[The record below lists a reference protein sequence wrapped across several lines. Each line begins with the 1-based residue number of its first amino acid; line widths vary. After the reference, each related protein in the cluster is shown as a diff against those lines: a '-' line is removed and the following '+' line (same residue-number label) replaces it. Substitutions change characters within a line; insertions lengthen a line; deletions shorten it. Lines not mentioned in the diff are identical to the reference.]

1 MGVFFYDNFKDY
13 AALYYLFLPSMKS
26 MAQRI
31 HIVEDDVAFGK
42 MLTSFLER
50 KGYEISISLTGKAAR
65 NILTEH
71 DFDFL
76 ITDLKLPDDS
86 GLDLLVHVKENFP
99 DIKVILMTGYAD
111 VDTAVRAIKKGALD
125 YISKPF
131 RPEELL
137 MVIENA
143 SPEQFGATDSEKY
156 KNTLNPSSSKK
167 SPAADSSEKLTF
179 VSGISEAS
187 KKFNEYL
194 KLVGPTDMSVL
205 IQGESGTGKEVAAK
219 AIHKYSNRSD
229 QSFVA
234 VDCGA
239 IPNEI
244 AASEFFGHVKGSFT
258 GAINDKMG
266 HFEAADGGT
275 IFLDEVGN
283 LSYENQIQLLR
294 ALQERRIKPVGSN
307 TEIDVDVRI
316 ITATNEDLRKAV
328 EEGKFREDLY
338 HRLNEFSI
346 QIPSLHQ
353 RKEDLFLFT
362 EYFLA
367 EANASLGKN
376 VSGLSKEVEQAFKNY
391 AWPGNLRELR
401 NVIKRSVLL
410 TTSNLIP
417 LDMIPR
423 EVLFSKTEP
432 KKQDFSKESNE
443 KQLIINALKEAEF
456 NKTKAAKL
464 LNITRKTL
472 YNKLELYKIEL

>member
-1 MGVFFYDNFKDY
+1 
-13 AALYYLFLPSMKS
+13 
-26 MAQRI
+26 MATRI

-50 KGYEISISLTGKAAR
+50 KGYQISISVNGESAR
-65 NILTEH
+65 KILSE
-71 DFDFL
+71 DSFDFL

-86 GLDLLVHVKENFP
+86 GLDLLVYAKDIAP
-99 DIKVILMTGYAD
+99 DIKVILMTGYAE

-143 SPEQFGATDSEKY
+143 APGNISDANSRPTTIGGENEKV
-156 KNTLNPSSSKK
+156 SK
-167 SPAADSSEKLTF
+167 SPATKHHLKEGSPF
-179 VSGISEAS
+179 VVGISEAS

-194 KLVGPTDMSVL
+194 KLVGPTDMCVL

-219 AIHKYSNRSD
+219 AIHRYSNRKN
-229 QSFVA
+229 QPFIA

-244 AASEFFGHVKGSFT
+244 AASEFFGHIKGSFT
-258 GAINDKMG
+258 GAINDKKG

-275 IFLDEVGN
+275 LFLDEVGN

-307 TEIDVDVRI
+307 TEIEVDVRI
-316 ITATNEDLRKAV
+316 ITATNEDLLKAV
-328 EEGKFREDLY
+328 AEGKFREDLY

-362 EYFLA
+362 EFFLA
-367 EANASLGKN
+367 EANASLGKE
-376 VSGLSKEVEQAFKNY
+376 VLGLSKEVEQAFKNY

-410 TTSNLIP
+410 TTSTMIP
-417 LDMIPR
+417 LDVIPR
-423 EVLFSKTEP
+423 EVLFSKPEEKEP
-432 KKQDFSKESNE
+432 QDFSRESNE
-443 KQLIINALKEAEF
+443 KQLILNALKEADY

-472 YNKLELYKIEL
+472 YNKLELYKIDL

>member
-1 MGVFFYDNFKDY
+1 
-13 AALYYLFLPSMKS
+13 
-26 MAQRI
+26 MAQQI

-50 KGYEISISLTGKAAR
+50 KGFNVSVSLSGENARKTISENK
-65 NILTEH
+65 
-71 DFDFL
+71 FDLL

-86 GLDLLVHVKENFP
+86 GLDLLEFSQKNSP
-99 DIKVILMTGYAD
+99 NTKVILMTGYAE
-111 VDTAVRAIKKGALD
+111 VDTAVKAIKKGALD

-137 MVIENA
+137 MIIEADSQNSESSEEYISETVEPKKPA
-143 SPEQFGATDSEKY
+143 SQPTSEK
-156 KNTLNPSSSKK
+156 PR
-167 SPAADSSEKLTF
+167 F
-179 VSGISEAS
+179 VIGISESS

-194 KLVGPTDMSVL
+194 KLVGPTDMCVL

-219 AIHKYSNRSD
+219 AIHNYSSRKDKN
-229 QSFVA
+229 FVA

-239 IPNEI
+239 IPKEI
-244 AASEFFGHVKGSFT
+244 AASEFFGHIKGSFT
-258 GAINDKMG
+258 GAVNDKKG

-275 IFLDEVGN
+275 LFLDEVGN

-307 TEIDVDVRI
+307 TEINVDVRI
-316 ITATNEDLRKAV
+316 LSATNEDLLKAV
-328 EEGKFREDLY
+328 SEGKFREDLY

-346 QIPSLHQ
+346 HIPSLHE
-353 RKEDLFLFT
+353 RKEDLFLFI
-362 EYFLA
+362 EYFLN
-367 EANASLGKN
+367 EANKSLGKE
-376 VSGLSKEVEQAFKNY
+376 VVGLSKEVEEAFKNY

-410 TTSNLIP
+410 TNSALIP
-417 LDMIPR
+417 LEVIPR
-423 EVLFSKTEP
+423 EVLFAEKP
-432 KKQDFSKESNE
+432 KKETVDFSKESNE
-443 KQLIINALKEAEF
+443 KQLILNALKEADF

-472 YNKLELYKIEL
+472 YNKLEHYQIDL

>member
-1 MGVFFYDNFKDY
+1 
-13 AALYYLFLPSMKS
+13 

-50 KGYEISISLTGKAAR
+50 KGYEITISITGESAR
-65 NILTEH
+65 KTLKENS
-71 DFDFL
+71 FDFL

-86 GLDLLVHVKENFP
+86 GLDLLVFAKEVSP
-99 DIKVILMTGYAD
+99 QIKVVLMTGYAD

-137 MVIENA
+137 MVIENGL
-143 SPEQFGATDSEKY
+143 SEDSE
-156 KNTLNPSSSKK
+156 SSNNVREK
-167 SPAADSSEKLTF
+167 SSLKQDSSQKSKAIDSPTF
-179 VSGISEAS
+179 VMGISEVS
-187 KKFNEYL
+187 KKLNEYL
-194 KLVGPTDMSVL
+194 KLVGPTDMCVL

-219 AIHKYSNRSD
+219 AIHTYSNRKNEN
-229 QSFVA
+229 FIA

-239 IPNEI
+239 IPKEL

-258 GAINDKMG
+258 GAISDKKG

-275 IFLDEVGN
+275 LFLDEVGN

-294 ALQERRIKPVGSN
+294 ALQERKVKPVGSN
-307 TEIDVDVRI
+307 SEIAVDVRI
-316 ITATNEDLRKAV
+316 ITATNEDLLKAV
-328 EEGKFREDLY
+328 ADGKFREDLY

-346 QIPSLHQ
+346 QIPSLSQ

-362 EYFLA
+362 EYFLR
-367 EANASLGKN
+367 EANDSLGKE
-376 VSGLSKEVEQAFKNY
+376 VLGLSKEVELAFKNY
-391 AWPGNLRELR
+391 SWPGNLRELK

-410 TTSNLIP
+410 SNDNLIP
-417 LDMIPR
+417 LGVIPR
-423 EVLFSKTEP
+423 EVLFSQTTGKEI
-432 KKQDFSKESNE
+432 QDFSKETNE
-443 KQLIINALKEAEF
+443 KQLIINALKEAEN

-472 YNKLELYKIEL
+472 YNKLEQYQIEL

>member
-1 MGVFFYDNFKDY
+1 MT
-13 AALYYLFLPSMKS
+13 
-26 MAQRI
+26 QQI

-50 KGYEISISLTGKAAR
+50 KGFQVSVSLTGESAR
-65 NILTEH
+65 KKITENK
-71 DFDFL
+71 FDLL

-86 GLDLLVHVKENFP
+86 GLELLEFSQKTAP
-99 DIKVILMTGYAD
+99 KTKVILMTGYAE
-111 VDTAVRAIKKGALD
+111 VDTAVKAIKKGALD

-137 MVIENA
+137 MIIEEDAQNA
-143 SPEQFGATDSEKY
+143 ESSNTLVSKTPEEKKRTAPKTNSEKH
-156 KNTLNPSSSKK
+156 N
-167 SPAADSSEKLTF
+167 F
-179 VSGISEAS
+179 VFGISESS

-194 KLVGPTDMSVL
+194 KLVGPTDMGVL

-219 AIHKYSNRSD
+219 AIHKYSSRRD
-229 QSFVA
+229 QNFVA

-239 IPNEI
+239 IPKEI

-258 GAINDKMG
+258 GAVNDKKG

-275 IFLDEVGN
+275 LFLDEVGN

-307 TEIDVDVRI
+307 TEIEVDVRI
-316 ITATNEDLRKAV
+316 LSATNEDLLKAV
-328 EEGKFREDLY
+328 SDGKFREDLY

-346 QIPSLHQ
+346 HIPSLHE
-353 RKEDLFLFT
+353 RKEDLFLFI

-367 EANASLGKN
+367 DANASLGKE
-376 VSGLSKEVEQAFKNY
+376 VLGLSKEVEEAFKNY
-391 AWPGNLRELR
+391 AWPGNLRELK

-410 TTSNLIP
+410 TNSSLIP
-417 LDMIPR
+417 LEVIPR
-423 EVLFSKTEP
+423 EVLFSDKVKSGTV
-432 KKQDFSKESNE
+432 DFSKESNE
-443 KQLIINALKEAEF
+443 KQLILNALNETDF
-456 NKTKAAKL
+456 NKTKAARL

-472 YNKLELYKIEL
+472 YNKLERYQIEL

>member
-1 MGVFFYDNFKDY
+1 
-13 AALYYLFLPSMKS
+13 
-26 MAQRI
+26 MAQQI

-50 KGYEISISLTGKAAR
+50 KGFQVTVSLTGQNAR
-65 NILTEH
+65 KTISENN
-71 DFDFL
+71 FDLL

-86 GLDLLVHVKENFP
+86 GLDLLEFSQKTSPNT
-99 DIKVILMTGYAD
+99 KVILMTGYAE
-111 VDTAVRAIKKGALD
+111 VDTAVKAIKKGALD

-137 MVIENA
+137 MIIEADSQNTESSEEHISETVEPKQLA
-143 SPEQFGATDSEKY
+143 SQPTSEKP
-156 KNTLNPSSSKK
+156 K
-167 SPAADSSEKLTF
+167 F
-179 VSGISEAS
+179 VIGISEAS

-194 KLVGPTDMSVL
+194 KLVGPTDMCVL

-219 AIHKYSNRSD
+219 AIHNYSSRKDKN
-229 QSFVA
+229 FVA

-239 IPNEI
+239 IPKEI

-258 GAINDKMG
+258 GAVNDKKG

-275 IFLDEVGN
+275 LFLDEVGN

-307 TEIDVDVRI
+307 TEIQVDVRI
-316 ITATNEDLRKAV
+316 LSATNEDLLKAV
-328 EEGKFREDLY
+328 SEGKFREDLY

-346 QIPSLHQ
+346 HIPSLHE
-353 RKEDLFLFT
+353 RKEDLFLFI
-362 EYFLA
+362 EYFLN
-367 EANASLGKN
+367 EANKSLGKE
-376 VSGLSKEVEQAFKNY
+376 VIGLSKEVEEAFKNY
-391 AWPGNLRELR
+391 AWPGNLRELK

-410 TTSNLIP
+410 TNSRLIP
-417 LDMIPR
+417 LEVIPR
-423 EVLFSKTEP
+423 EVSFAEKT
-432 KKQDFSKESNE
+432 KKETVDFSKESNE
-443 KQLIINALKEAEF
+443 KQLILNALKEAEF

-472 YNKLELYKIEL
+472 YNKLEHYQIDL

>member
-1 MGVFFYDNFKDY
+1 
-13 AALYYLFLPSMKS
+13 
-26 MAQRI
+26 MAQQI

-50 KGYEISISLTGKAAR
+50 KGFKVSVSLTGENARKAIGE
-65 NILTEH
+65 NT
-71 DFDFL
+71 FDLL

-86 GLDLLVHVKENFP
+86 GLELLEFAQKNSP
-99 DIKVILMTGYAD
+99 KTKVILMTAYSE
-111 VDTAVRAIKKGALD
+111 VDTAVKAIKKGALD

-131 RPEELL
+131 RPEELF
-137 MVIENA
+137 MIIE
-143 SPEQFGATDSEKY
+143 EDSLKSELKS
-156 KNTLNPSSSKK
+156 KFENNEAVSTENDFKPKLNPEPK
-167 SPAADSSEKLTF
+167 PNF
-179 VSGISEAS
+179 VVGISESS

-194 KLVGPTDMSVL
+194 KLVGPTDMCVL

-219 AIHKYSNRSD
+219 AIHNFSNRKNNN
-229 QSFVA
+229 FVA

-239 IPNEI
+239 IPKEI

-258 GAINDKMG
+258 GAVNDKKG

-275 IFLDEVGN
+275 LFLDEVGN

-316 ITATNEDLRKAV
+316 ISATNEDLLHAV
-328 EEGKFREDLY
+328 SEGKFREDLY
-338 HRLNEFSI
+338 HRLNEFSVH
-346 QIPSLHQ
+346 IPSLHQ
-353 RKEDLFLFT
+353 RTEDLFLFI

-367 EANASLGKN
+367 EANASLGKE
-376 VSGLSKEVEQAFKNY
+376 VMGLSKDVEEAFRNY
-391 AWPGNLRELR
+391 AWPGNLRELK

-410 TTSNLIP
+410 TSSNQIP
-417 LDMIPR
+417 LEVIPR
-423 EVLFSKTEP
+423 EVLFSKKRERENI
-432 KKQDFSKESNE
+432 DFSIESNE
-443 KQLIINALKEAEF
+443 KQLILNALNEANF

-472 YNKLELYKIEL
+472 YNRLEHFKIGL

>member
-1 MGVFFYDNFKDY
+1 
-13 AALYYLFLPSMKS
+13 
-26 MAQRI
+26 MAQQI

-50 KGYEISISLTGKAAR
+50 KGFNVTVSLSGEKARKTISES
-65 NILTEH
+65 N
-71 DFDFL
+71 FDLL

-86 GLDLLVHVKENFP
+86 GLDLLEFSQKISPNT
-99 DIKVILMTGYAD
+99 KVILMTGYAE
-111 VDTAVRAIKKGALD
+111 VDTAVKAIKKGALD

-137 MVIENA
+137 MIIEADSQTMESAEEHITEIVESKQPA
-143 SPEQFGATDSEKY
+143 SQP
-156 KNTLNPSSSKK
+156 
-167 SPAADSSEKLTF
+167 SSEKSKF
-179 VSGISEAS
+179 VIGISEAS

-194 KLVGPTDMSVL
+194 KLVGPTDMCVL

-219 AIHKYSNRSD
+219 AIHNYSSRKDKN
-229 QSFVA
+229 FVA

-239 IPNEI
+239 IPKEI

-258 GAINDKMG
+258 GAVNDKKG

-275 IFLDEVGN
+275 LFLDEVGN

-316 ITATNEDLRKAV
+316 LSATNEDLLKAV
-328 EEGKFREDLY
+328 SEGKFREDLY

-346 QIPSLHQ
+346 HIPSLHE
-353 RKEDLFLFT
+353 RKEDLFLFI
-362 EYFLA
+362 EYFLN
-367 EANASLGKN
+367 EANKSLGKE
-376 VSGLSKEVEQAFKNY
+376 VIGLSKEVEEAFKNY
-391 AWPGNLRELR
+391 AWPGNLRELK

-410 TTSNLIP
+410 ANSQLIP
-417 LDMIPR
+417 LEVIPR
-423 EVLFSKTEP
+423 EVLFSANT
-432 KKQDFSKESNE
+432 KKETVDFSKESNE
-443 KQLIINALKEAEF
+443 KQLILNALKEADF

-472 YNKLELYKIEL
+472 YNKLEHYQIEL

>member
-1 MGVFFYDNFKDY
+1 M
-13 AALYYLFLPSMKS
+13 S
-26 MAQRI
+26 QQI

-50 KGYEISISLTGKAAR
+50 KGFQVSVSLTGENAR
-65 NILTEH
+65 KVIAEDKFN
-71 DFDFL
+71 FL

-86 GLDLLVHVKENFP
+86 GLELLEFSQKSSPNTN
-99 DIKVILMTGYAD
+99 VILMTAYSE
-111 VDTAVRAIKKGALD
+111 VDTAVKAIKKGALD

-137 MVIENA
+137 MIIEEE
-143 SPEQFGATDSEKY
+143 SSKSH
-156 KNTLNPSSSKK
+156 LNNDEEISSSNSLKPK
-167 SPAADSSEKLTF
+167 ITLETKPNF
-179 VSGISEAS
+179 VVGISESS

-194 KLVGPTDMSVL
+194 KLVGPTDMCVL

-219 AIHKYSNRSD
+219 AIHNFSNRKNN
-229 QSFVA
+229 SFVA

-239 IPNEI
+239 IPKEI

-258 GAINDKMG
+258 GAINDKKG

-275 IFLDEVGN
+275 LFLDEVGN

-307 TEIDVDVRI
+307 TEIEVDVRI
-316 ITATNEDLRKAV
+316 LSATNEDLLKAV
-328 EEGKFREDLY
+328 SEGKFREDLY

-346 QIPSLHQ
+346 HIPSLHE
-353 RKEDLFLFT
+353 RKEDLFLFI
-362 EYFLA
+362 EYFLN
-367 EANASLGKN
+367 EANASLGKD
-376 VSGLSKEVEQAFKNY
+376 VMGLSKEVEEAFKNY
-391 AWPGNLRELR
+391 AWPGNLRELK

-410 TTSNLIP
+410 TSSKLIP
-417 LDMIPR
+417 LDVIPR
-423 EVLFSKTEP
+423 EVLFSKNLE
-432 KKQDFSKESNE
+432 KQPIDFSKESNE
-443 KQLIINALKEAEF
+443 KQLILNALREADF

-472 YNKLELYKIEL
+472 YNKLEHYKLDL